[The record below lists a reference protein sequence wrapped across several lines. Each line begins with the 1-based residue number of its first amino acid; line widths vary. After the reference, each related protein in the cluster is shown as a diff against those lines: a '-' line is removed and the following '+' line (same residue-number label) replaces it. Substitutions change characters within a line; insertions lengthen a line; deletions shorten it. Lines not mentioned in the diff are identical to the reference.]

1 MQKKF
6 RFVDLF
12 AGIGGMRIAFEKAGG
27 RCVFS
32 SEWDKFSKQTYEANF
47 SEVQGDDITKIN
59 TKDIPNHDIL
69 LGGFP
74 CQPFSLAGISSK
86 KALGRKHG
94 FEDETQGTLFFD
106 IVRIIREKKPRAF
119 LLENVKN
126 LKGHDK
132 GNTFGVIMKKLRE
145 DLGYDVHYKIVD
157 ASFVVPQHRERI
169 FIVGFRKPMDFRF
182 PKLIDKRPKL
192 NDVLEN
198 KVDSKYTLTD
208 GTWKALQRH
217 KENARQKG
225 NGFGYSMADKNGIAN
240 TLSARYYKDGA
251 EILIPQ
257 GKKNPR
263 RLTPRECA
271 RIMGFP
277 EKFKILVSDNQ
288 AYRQFGNAVVVPV
301 VKEIAKSMIKVL
313 KENKTRKTI
322 LDYA

>member
-1 MQKKF
+1 MQEKF
-6 RFVDLF
+6 TFIDLF
-12 AGIGGMRIAFEKAGG
+12 AGIGGMRIAFEKSGG

-32 SEWDKFSKQTYEANF
+32 SEWNKFSQQTYEANF
-47 SEVQGDDITKIN
+47 GDVPDGDITKI
-59 TKDIPNHDIL
+59 KAGDVPNHDIL
-69 LGGFP
+69 VGGFP
-74 CQPFSLAGISSK
+74 CQPFSIAGVSSK

-126 LKGHDK
+126 LKSHDK
-132 GNTFGVIMKKLRE
+132 GNTFRVIMKKLRE
-145 DLGYDVHYKIVD
+145 ELGYDVHYKIVD
-157 ASFVVPQHRERI
+157 ASSVVPQHRERI
-169 FIVGFRKPMDFRF
+169 FIVGFKKPMDFEF

-192 NDVLEN
+192 ADVLE
-198 KVDSKYTLTD
+198 KRVDKKYTLTD

-217 KENARQKG
+217 KKMHEKKNQ
-225 NGFGYSMADKNGIAN
+225 GFGYTLADKNGTAN

-257 GKKNPR
+257 GKRNPR

-277 EKFKILVSDNQ
+277 EKFKIPVSDSQ

-301 VKEIAKSMIKVL
+301 VTEIAKSVTYVIKN
-313 KENKTRKTI
+313 NKTRKTMA
-322 LDYA
+322 DYA